1 MRMLRFLIEH
11 SRKGTTANKCTEHKV
26 VVKNSHEMVQ
36 SIRELRKLLRK
47 HLKNSAIKIGF

>member
-1 MRMLRFLIEH
+1 MLRFLIEH